1 MRVLIVRLSSLGDV
15 VHTIPVAAA
24 LRRHF
29 PDATIDWVV
38 DEACAGLLSLVPVI
52 DHLIVLR
59 SESASTMSAWM
70 TLRRELSVG
79 RYDVALDVQGLGK
92 SALVARL
99 SGAARIIG
107 FKLPFL
113 REPWAGWLYNETAD
127 PGGPVHV
134 MERNLGI
141 LTTLGITDS
150 TWTFPIEPEDVGIVA
165 ETRASLGGSNEPFAL
180 LNPSS
185 AWANKCWPTDRFGA
199 VAAYIR
205 EVHGLRTVV
214 IWGLADEARADAV
227 VASSSGAAVRAPRT
241 NLTDLAALLKAGAFL
256 VSGDT
261 GPLHIAAALGTP
273 VVGVYGPSDPVR
285 NGPWSPHDEVVSVSG
300 DCYCLERKT
309 QRGAVGVVRRCG
321 HTTWCLDGISVDDVC
336 AAVDRRFASV
346 SAHA

>member
-1 MRVLIVRLSSLGDV
+1 MRILIVRLSSLGDV

-38 DEACAGLLSLVPVI
+38 DETCAGLLSLVPVI
-52 DHLIVLR
+52 DNLLVLR
-59 SESASTMSAWM
+59 SESTSTVSAWSS
-70 TLRRELSVG
+70 LRRELLDS

-92 SALVARL
+92 SAIVARL
-99 SGAARIIG
+99 SGAERVIG
-107 FKLPFL
+107 FKFPFL
-113 REPWAGWLYNETAD
+113 REAWAGWFYNETAD
-127 PGGPVHV
+127 PSGSQHV
-134 MERNLGI
+134 IERNLGI
-141 LTTLGITDS
+141 LTPLGINDS
-150 TWTFPIEPEDVGIVA
+150 TWAFPIEPEDVGVVA
-165 ETRASLGGSNEPFAL
+165 ETRTSLGGSNDPFVL

-199 VAAYIR
+199 VATHIR
-205 EVHGLRTVV
+205 EAHGLRTVV
-214 IWGLADEARADAV
+214 TWGLTDEARADAV

-241 NLTDLAALLKAGAFL
+241 DLTDLAALLKAGVLL

-300 DCYCLERKT
+300 DCYCLKLKT
-309 QRGAVGVVRRCG
+309 QRGSVGVVRRCG
-321 HTTWCLDGISVDDVC
+321 HTTWCLDGVSVGDVC
-336 AAVDRRFASV
+336 AAVDRRFASA
-346 SAHA
+346 STHA